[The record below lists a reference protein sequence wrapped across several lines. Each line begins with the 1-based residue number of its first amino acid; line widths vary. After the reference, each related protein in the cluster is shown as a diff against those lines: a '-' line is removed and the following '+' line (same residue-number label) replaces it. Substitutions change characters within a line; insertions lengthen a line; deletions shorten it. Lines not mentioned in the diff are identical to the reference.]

1 MVDSAGGPSLVL
13 GMLSQRSNFSV
24 VTADK
29 DLETI
34 AVHSSYDGCV
44 VSAGELPEST
54 DLCWVQLLEPQNY
67 KDEIMADYLDALGK
81 HNNARCPPKE
91 PLSIGWCSWYDY
103 YEKIS
108 EEVRTDGGLKE
119 GALKVEAFVE
129 KFFVKVLRKLLRHEG
144 GRRDVNHHHYSHPP
158 GLACLPPRS
167 L

>member
-1 MVDSAGGPSLVL
+1 
-13 GMLSQRSNFSV
+13 MLSQRSNFSV

-44 VSAGELPEST
+44 VSDGELPEST

-119 GALKVEAFVE
+119 GALKVEAFVA
-129 KFFVKVLRKLLRHEG
+129 KFFVKVPAFATR
-144 GRRDVNHHHYSHPP
+144 GRAKRCNHHHHYSHQT
-158 GLACLPPRS
+158 GLACPPPRS
-167 L
+167 LLTT